1 MSEPRISAFARLA
14 NGNAKPT
21 RVIAGQT
28 ARVSRTMHGIFYD
41 PTHDEIV
48 VPVALGG
55 AVLTLPGG
63 ADGGAP
69 PLRVLQGPAT
79 SLVQPDTLYVDVAHD
94 EMIVDSGDD
103 SVLVFPRTATGNIAP
118 IRKLGGPKT
127 QIRNIYGMSVD
138 SVHNVIVVANRVDL
152 GGRESS
158 DGILIFNRTDS
169 GDVAPRAVIAGPR
182 TGIIKIRQVVVD
194 EERGQIF
201 ATIKNNFENYEFT
214 DERPSPWNPDKTGFI
229 GVWSIDDNGDVPP
242 RGVIK
247 GPATGLI
254 WPAGVAI
261 NPKNRE
267 VYTIDSVSN
276 ALFMFHM
283 PELFRKPLTGSRGLN
298 R

>member
-1 MSEPRISAFARLA
+1 VSEPRISAFARLA

-28 ARVSRTMHGIFYD
+28 ARVSRTMHGIFYN
-41 PTHDEIV
+41 PKHDEIV

-63 ADGGAP
+63 ANGGEP
-69 PLRVLQGPAT
+69 PLRILQGPKT
-79 SLVQPDTLYVDVAHD
+79 GLVQPDTLYVDVAHD
-94 EMIVDSGDD
+94 EMMVDSGDD
-103 SVLVFPRTATGNIAP
+103 SVLVFSRTANGDVEP

-127 QIRNIYGMSVD
+127 KIRNIYGITVD
-138 SVHNVIVVANRVDL
+138 SVHNLIIIGNRVDL
-152 GGRESS
+152 GGRESE

-169 GDVAPRAVIAGPR
+169 GDVPPRAVIAGPR

-201 ATIKNNFENYEFT
+201 ATIKNNFENY
-214 DERPSPWNPDKTGFI
+214 DPDQERPSPWNPDKTGFI

-247 GPATGLI
+247 GPATGLV

-261 NPKNRE
+261 NPRDRE
-267 VYTIDSVSN
+267 VYAIDSVSN
-276 ALFMFHM
+276 ALFMFTM
-283 PELFRKPLTGSRGLN
+283 PELFKKPATVSGGFN

>member
-1 MSEPRISAFARLA
+1 VSEPRISAFARLA

-41 PTHDEIV
+41 ATHDEIV

-169 GDVAPRAVIAGPR
+169 GDVPPRAVIAGPR

-194 EERGQIF
+194 EDLVNIS
-201 ATIKNNFENYEFT
+201 ATTKNNFENYEFS

>member
-1 MSEPRISAFARLA
+1 
-14 NGNAKPT
+14 
-21 RVIAGQT
+21 
-28 ARVSRTMHGIFYD
+28 MHGILYD

-69 PLRVLQGPAT
+69 PLRVLQGAKT
-79 SLVQPDTLYVDVAHD
+79 GLVQPDTVYVDVPHD

-103 SVLVFPRTATGNIAP
+103 SVLVFNRTASGDVAP

-127 QIRNIYGMSVD
+127 RIRNIYGMTVD
-138 SVHNVIVVANRVDL
+138 SLHNLIVIANRVDT
-152 GGRESS
+152 GGRESE
-158 DGILIFNRTDS
+158 DGILIFNRTDE
-169 GDVAPRAVIAGPR
+169 GDVPPRAVIAGPH

-194 EERGQIF
+194 EERGHIF
-201 ATIKNNFENYEFT
+201 ATIKNNFENYALA

-229 GVWSIDDNGDVPP
+229 GVWSIADNGDVPP

-261 NPKNRE
+261 NPKNHE

-283 PELFRKPLTGSRGLN
+283 PELFQKPSATSDGAR
-298 R
+298 

>member
-79 SLVQPDTLYVDVAHD
+79 GLVQPDTLYVDVAHD

-103 SVLVFPRTATGNIAP
+103 SVLVFPRTATGNTAP

-127 QIRNIYGMSVD
+127 QIRNVYGMSVD
-138 SVHNVIVVANRVDL
+138 SIHNVIVVANRVDL

-283 PELFRKPLTGSRGLN
+283 PELFRKPQAGSRGLN

>member
-1 MSEPRISAFARLA
+1 
-14 NGNAKPT
+14 
-21 RVIAGQT
+21 
-28 ARVSRTMHGIFYD
+28 MHGIFYD

-79 SLVQPDTLYVDVAHD
+79 GLVQPDTLYVDVAHD

-103 SVLVFPRTATGNIAP
+103 SVLVFPRTASGNVAP

-138 SVHNVIVVANRVDL
+138 SVHNVIVVANRVDM
-152 GGRESS
+152 GGRQSS

-169 GDVAPRAVIAGPR
+169 GDVAPHAVIAGPR

-201 ATIKNNFENYEFT
+201 ATIKNNFENYEVS
-214 DERPSPWNPDKTGFI
+214 DERPSPWNSDKTGFI
-229 GVWSIDDNGDVPP
+229 GVWSINDNGDVPP

-261 NPKNRE
+261 NPKNHE

-283 PELFRKPLTGSRGLN
+283 PELFKQPSSVSDGGRH
-298 R
+298 